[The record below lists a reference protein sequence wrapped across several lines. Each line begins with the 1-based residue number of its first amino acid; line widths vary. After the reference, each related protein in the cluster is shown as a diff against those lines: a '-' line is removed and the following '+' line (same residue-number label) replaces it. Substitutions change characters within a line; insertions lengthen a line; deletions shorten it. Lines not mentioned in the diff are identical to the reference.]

1 MSSRINSAKA
11 AKTWKTRRPPGGG
24 GVELLVQGGEPDL
37 AGAQVGD
44 HGHQVLEGT
53 AVAVQGG
60 HDQGV
65 AGVEEG
71 VARLQ
76 LGALVGA
83 PGLGVGEDAAASGR
97 GERVHL
103 AVQLLL
109 AGGDAGIADADLGE
123 HDRFGRERVRERV
136 HAPDPFRKRLVGVL
150 EHHRFL
156 KGFLKAPGGAQAP
169 PARTFRK
176 RRFVEGPAAPG
187 HRER

>member
-1 MSSRINSAKA
+1 QLGDGGHRVLGVGQHVAGGADQVGVDHAGA
-11 AKTWKTRRPPGGG
+11 AAHTAAGPSGGQPFVGAGHDELSDQLGQGGEDVEDQAPAGGG

-97 GERVHL
+97 GERVHP
-103 AVQLLL
+103 AVPL
-109 AGGDAGIADADLGE
+109 
-123 HDRFGRERVRERV
+123 
-136 HAPDPFRKRLVGVL
+136 
-150 EHHRFL
+150 
-156 KGFLKAPGGAQAP
+156 
-169 PARTFRK
+169 
-176 RRFVEGPAAPG
+176 
-187 HRER
+187 